1 MMHCA
6 LCKGDIKESTTTH
19 FVDLKNCIIII
30 KNVPCMECSQ
40 CGEKFY
46 TDAVA
51 DQLDTIVESVR
62 GLVTEIA
69 VVNYRIYVA

>member
-1 MMHCA
+1 MSCFF
-6 LCKGDIKESTTTH
+6 CKGEIEDITTTH
-19 FVDLKNCIIII
+19 FIDLKNCIIII
-30 KNVPCMECSQ
+30 KNIPCMECGQ

-51 DQLDTIVESVR
+51 EQLDAIVESVR

-69 VVNYRIYVA
+69 VVNYPGCVA